1 MGPISQRKTMS
12 ADDPFGDVASI
23 DAFDGGEIPILKI
36 PTPEEGHGLKLS
48 FALEGIPKMDTFGK
62 SDPMCLVYAMDHD
75 DIFRLVGRTEYI
87 KDVVDCTFE
96 KTVTVPAEDA
106 TYSQLKIDVY
116 DLDKF
121 KTEEQIADVANHD
134 LIGTVTLPIRKLVQN
149 PSFLQRKDVRR
160 CRNHHHHLCPR
171 LILNPV
177 VHAKK

>member
-48 FALEGIPKMDTFGK
+48 FALEGIPKMDTFEK
-62 SDPMCLVYAMDHD
+62 S
-75 DIFRLVGRTEYI
+75 
-87 KDVVDCTFE
+87 
-96 KTVTVPAEDA
+96 VTVPAEDA

-149 PSFLQRKDVRR
+149 PSFARPLY
-160 CRNHHHHLCPR
+160 N
-171 LILNPV
+171 
-177 VHAKK
+177 AKMS

>member
-1 MGPISQRKTMS
+1 
-12 ADDPFGDVASI
+12 
-23 DAFDGGEIPILKI
+23 
-36 PTPEEGHGLKLS
+36 
-48 FALEGIPKMDTFGK
+48 MDTFGK
-62 SDPMCLVYAMDHD
+62 SDPMCLVYVMDHD

-149 PSFLQRKDVRR
+149 PSFARPLYNAKMSGDAGTITITSVR
-160 CRNHHHHLCPR
+160 
-171 LILNPV
+171 V
-177 VHAKK
+177 